1 MNHAATHFLSDINMW
16 QTESNEMH
24 DCDTIIAQIEI
35 CDQISIT
42 IIIISCISPIH
53 MQLIPKILKRTAGN
67 MIDLHTHVSEF
78 TLQLQHVSTQV
89 MCLYGQSTYTHGCR
103 GVSIYDRNV
112 ARHAATG
119 LYPGELER

>member
-1 MNHAATHFLSDINMW
+1 MTVQTNHEAVIIVLGVQSIIQFTFFSNHNFFPHFL
-16 QTESNEMH
+16 QPLT
-24 DCDTIIAQIEI
+24 
-35 CDQISIT
+35 
-42 IIIISCISPIH
+42 

-67 MIDLHTHVSEF
+67 TINLHTHVNEF

-89 MCLYGQSTYTHGCR
+89 NVLIWPINLHPWLQ

-119 LYPGELER
+119 LYPGELEE